1 MDMKCFL
8 LTFLYLVLFFNLA
21 EGAIIDKEKTI
32 INLKEDGTA
41 VFEINIEYPNEMENS
56 DYFIRA
62 KISDIVVKGDSGIL
76 DCITEEKD
84 IGTSIVCR
92 NIKEKNVT
100 YSFVAYNLI
109 QEGKKMSIFSY
120 QFPVTDL
127 KKIFEVVVKIP
138 IGTALVE
145 EERLEFSG
153 LKPFYPENGIEGSD
167 GRRIFI
173 RWFFENPKLGENI
186 NIIVV
191 YEKIFSSGN
200 EMSYYLIFII
210 AFIFLV
216 SLVFLWSIRNKAKS
230 IMPIL
235 TESEREIMKIIIN
248 SKNIIDQRKI
258 VKETGFSKSKVSRI
272 LKNLEERGIIKREKV
287 GRSTKVKFVFGKK
300 KSEEVG

>member
-210 AFIFLV
+210 ASIFLV